1 MSIRTQEMSTQTPIA
16 PPWEGFWSWAGGV
29 SVRTKILGIVL
40 ALTAIL
46 GLGVTWQVRT
56 TMAKVFIGEL
66 EQRGLSVV
74 SDLAARAIDPILL
87 NDSFAVHQLLTD
99 TVTHHPDALYAF
111 VIAADGHV
119 IAHTFGETGFP
130 LALLELNSESRPGNE
145 IERNIQHQVYNSE
158 QGTIHDFRAP
168 IFEGRSGTVR
178 LGLSE
183 NRLSGITNAMTG
195 QMLLTTLVVAL
206 AGIAAAILLT
216 WLLTRPILA
225 LVETTR
231 RVGGGNLTVRAP
243 HWADDEIGALADAF
257 NQMLSDL
264 ESSRQAV
271 EEKEQARTRLLDQ
284 LIQAQEEERKLIAR
298 DLHDGVG
305 QSVASLILGLRILR
319 EEVDAVVI
327 REQGEMLRQ
336 QANAILEQVRL
347 MSRQIHPA
355 LLDDLGLAPALN
367 RYADEFRE
375 QFPNMDVD
383 LHCSVTERL
392 PQAVEITLY
401 RVIQEAMTNA
411 ARHSGGNTV
420 SVVLQDTPQRVQA
433 IIEDNG
439 HGFDP
444 VAARREGR
452 SVGLHSMSERVELL
466 GGHLE
471 IESSGEGTTIFV
483 EIGLL

>member
-1 MSIRTQEMSTQTPIA
+1 MSVRAEEMAQLTPIA
-16 PPWEGFWSWAGGV
+16 PPREGFWSWAGSV

-56 TMAKVFIGEL
+56 TMEKVFIGEL

-111 VIAADGHV
+111 VVAADGHV
-119 IAHTFGETGFP
+119 IAHTFGDTGFP
-130 LALLELNSESRPGNE
+130 LALLELNSDRQPGEE
-145 IERNIQHQVYNSE
+145 IERHIQHQVYSSE
-158 QGTIHDFRAP
+158 QGIIHDFRAP
-168 IFEGRSGTVR
+168 IFEGRSGFVR

-183 NRLSGITNAMTG
+183 NRLSGITDAMTG
-195 QMLLTTLVVAL
+195 QMLLTTLAVAL
-206 AGIAAAILLT
+206 AGIAAAMLLT

-225 LVETTR
+225 LVETTLE
-231 RVGGGNLTVRAP
+231 VGGGNLAARAP

-257 NQMLSDL
+257 NQMVSDL
-264 ESSRQAV
+264 ESSRLAI

-298 DLHDGVG
+298 ELHDGVG
-305 QSVASLILGLRILR
+305 QSVASLILGLRVLR
-319 EEVDAVVI
+319 EEQETDAI
-327 REQGEMLRQ
+327 AAQGEVLRQ
-336 QANAILEQVRL
+336 QANSVLAQIRL

-367 RYADEFRE
+367 RYVDEFRE
-375 QFPNMDVD
+375 QFPSIDVD
-383 LHCSVTERL
+383 LHCPLAERL

-411 ARHSGGNTV
+411 ARHSGGSTV
-420 SVVLQDTPQRVQA
+420 SVVLQATSQRVQA

-444 VAARREGR
+444 VTARREGR
-452 SVGLHSMSERVELL
+452 SVGLHSMSERAELV
-466 GGHLE
+466 GGHWE
-471 IESSGEGTTIFV
+471 IESSREGTTIFV
-483 EIGLL
+483 EVPLV